1 MHKVCSMRKVL
12 LFFLQAFKMCF
23 HFTFFIVSLKIMD
36 IKKVL
41 RINYG
46 HNKHKQTTKRM
57 NHQMGEEASV
67 G

>member
-1 MHKVCSMRKVL
+1 
-12 LFFLQAFKMCF
+12 MCF